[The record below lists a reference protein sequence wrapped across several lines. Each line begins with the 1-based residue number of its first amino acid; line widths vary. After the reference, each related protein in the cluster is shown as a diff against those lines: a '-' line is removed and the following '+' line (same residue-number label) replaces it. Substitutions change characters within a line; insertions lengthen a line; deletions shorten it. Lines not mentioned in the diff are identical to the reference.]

1 MGAFSHKFFIA
12 PSGETTDQIK
22 KVRGAK
28 MARISSIIMPNMVGI
43 VGRAPAADEKV
54 WCSLFVFFCFVFVF
68 VFVFVC
74 HALELRSLW

>member
-1 MGAFSHKFFIA
+1 VGAFSHKFFIA

-54 WCSLFVFFCFVFVF
+54 
-68 VFVFVC
+68 
-74 HALELRSLW
+74 

>member
-54 WCSLFVFFCFVFVF
+54 WCSLFVFFVLFLFLFLFLFVT
-68 VFVFVC
+68 
-74 HALELRSLW
+74 LWN